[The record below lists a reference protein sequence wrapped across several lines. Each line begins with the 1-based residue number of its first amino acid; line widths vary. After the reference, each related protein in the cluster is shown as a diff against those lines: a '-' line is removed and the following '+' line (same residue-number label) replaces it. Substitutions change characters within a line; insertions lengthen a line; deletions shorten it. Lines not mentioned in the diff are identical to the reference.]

1 MQTGRIR
8 GVEEIIFC
16 QNHWNFRFVNLP
28 QKNPDKM
35 KLHPWNFWNLCY
47 TLWKFLGLYPRLVE
61 IPHDFFIDHPCKF
74 LFLSPGISPF
84 YLEIPCPQ
92 SPPSPPVP
100 FFSEIAHSHSYTDSY
115 ISSFWWVVNILLQ
128 KFYTLSKKEILT
140 QKAAFLS
147 LLWTRPIDLWCN
159 MFETLEIQRKYRW

>member
-1 MQTGRIR
+1 
-8 GVEEIIFC
+8 
-16 QNHWNFRFVNLP
+16 
-28 QKNPDKM
+28 M

-47 TLWKFLGLYPRLVE
+47 TPLEISMPISKTCGNSTWFFL
-61 IPHDFFIDHPCKF
+61 DHSCKF
-74 LFLSPGISPF
+74 LFLAFPGISTF
-84 YLEIPCPQ
+84 YLEIPC
-92 SPPSPPVP
+92 P

-128 KFYTLSKKEILT
+128 KFDTLSKKEVLM
-140 QKAAFLS
+140 QKAAFLF